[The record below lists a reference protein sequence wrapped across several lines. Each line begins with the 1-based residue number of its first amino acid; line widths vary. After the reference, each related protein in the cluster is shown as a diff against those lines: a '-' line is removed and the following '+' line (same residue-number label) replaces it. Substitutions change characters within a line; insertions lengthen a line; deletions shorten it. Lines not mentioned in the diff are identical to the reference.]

1 MSTPAIS
8 RHRQA
13 ATGVPKTM
21 RKGLHYVGSTRVD
34 VILATQKEDAGQR
47 DLRHIFI
54 IPQIFKGYSFGT
66 QDSIDAGVTGDAF
79 GLELFHQ
86 GTDLLQV

>member
-1 MSTPAIS
+1 
-8 RHRQA
+8 
-13 ATGVPKTM
+13 M
-21 RKGLHYVGSTRVD
+21 RKGLHYVGRTRVD

-54 IPQIFKGYSFGT
+54 IPWIFRAHSFGT
-66 QDSIDAGVTGDAF
+66 QDSIDAGVTGEALE
-79 GLELFHQ
+79 LELFHQ

>member
-1 MSTPAIS
+1 
-8 RHRQA
+8 
-13 ATGVPKTM
+13 M
-21 RKGLHYVGSTRVD
+21 RKGSHYVGSTRVD
-34 VILATQKEDAGQR
+34 VILAMQKEDAGQR

-66 QDSIDAGVTGDAF
+66 QDWIDAGVTGDALE
-79 GLELFHQ
+79 LELFHQ

>member
-13 ATGVPKTM
+13 ATGVPGRM
-21 RKGLHYVGSTRVD
+21 RKGLHYVGRTRVD
-34 VILATQKEDAGQR
+34 VILAPQKEDAGQR

-54 IPQIFKGYSFGT
+54 IPQIIKGYSFGT
-66 QDSIDAGVTGDAF
+66 QDSIDAGVTGEALE
-79 GLELFHQ
+79 LELFHQ